1 MEWTNDKTLQLIE
14 LYRTKECLWNPKSSF
29 YKLLNKKNDAWQ
41 GIATEMNCN
50 TIEVK
55 KKINSL
61 LASFRR
67 ERQKES
73 TTKTSGS
80 GAGEQYYSTWFAFKS
95 LDFLRDKFTP
105 KSTLNTEEI
114 QERDAT
120 VNINRFD
127 EEKKKK
133 EGMVFKFTEKKRHC
147 RRNNN
152 VYRPYKR

>member
-1 MEWTNDKTLQLIE
+1 
-14 LYRTKECLWNPKSSF
+14 
-29 YKLLNKKNDAWQ
+29 
-41 GIATEMNCN
+41 MNCN

-105 KSTLNTEEI
+105 KSTLNTEENEML
-114 QERDAT
+114 Q
-120 VNINRFD
+120 
-127 EEKKKK
+127 
-133 EGMVFKFTEKKRHC
+133 
-147 RRNNN
+147 
-152 VYRPYKR
+152 